1 MRRAFSHARV
11 AVLSASLLV
20 ASGCSKSLNESECN
34 SLLDHYVELLVR
46 SDRPGTSANE
56 LLELEHQARLKAQ
69 GDPAFKQ
76 CSARVSR
83 KAFDCAMEAG
93 NADKLEQCLL

>member
-1 MRRAFSHARV
+1 MSARGCFW
-11 AVLSASLLV
+11 LSLGLLV
-20 ASGCSKSLNESECN
+20 AGCGKPLSEGECN

-46 SDRPGTSANE
+46 SDRPGTSASE
-56 LLELEHQARLKAQ
+56 LLELERQARLKAQ

-83 KAFDCAMEAG
+83 KAFECAMDAP

>member
-1 MRRAFSHARV
+1 MRRALSLTRIV
-11 AVLSASLLV
+11 LLSATLLV
-20 ASGCSKSLNESECN
+20 ASGCSKSLNENECN

-93 NADKLEQCLL
+93 NVDKLEQCLL